1 MRGETAMLS
10 ERLSTL
16 PGELLS
22 FRPCP
27 PARDRAGWA
36 QLPSS
41 ARERLLAAGEAEA
54 QNPLAPLPLSLW
66 LDFIRTGQRAEWE
79 AACFSR
85 RSRLCA
91 LAAAECVEHQGRFL
105 DEIASTVW
113 AICEE
118 SAWQLPA
125 HNSYVRDTPQ
135 LPLPDTARPLI
146 DLFAAEAGALLAT
159 VHYLLGSELEA
170 AYPGLATRMEREV
183 RARILTPY
191 LHDHFW
197 WMGNGDE
204 PMCNWTSWCTQN
216 VLLCFFLLPNVS
228 GEERQAAVRQAA
240 YSLDCFLKDYGP
252 DGCCNEGAQYYRH
265 AGLTL
270 WGALHILSAAAPET
284 FATVFDEPKIK
295 NIAEYILHV
304 HVDGPYY
311 LNFGDC
317 SPLAGRCGAREYLF
331 AKAVGSPALAA
342 LAAADFAA
350 DPDPDRLTAQDPSS
364 RINLWYRLLTAFTE
378 AELRSCPQ
386 PAFPTPDVW
395 YPSVGVFAA
404 RRGGWVLG
412 AKMGSNGDSH
422 NHNDT
427 GSVTVYKDG
436 KPFLIDIGV
445 ESYTQKTF
453 SPQRYEIWTMQSG
466 WHNLPTFDGVMQLPG
481 ADYAARPAHP
491 RPDQLPADGCRHG
504 GGGHPE
510 RRDRLAR
517 RSGADPDDRAAAPA
531 LRGRPFAG
539 RSGRHPSGHP
549 GRGQRPAGAGQRP
562 PPAHRLALYHLE
574 NQPLFLSPY
583 TSDPVVTPGGKGD
596 SYGNHQAQSPQPDRP
611 HSDDLRR
618 GRRGLAGLHR
628 RLPARRPHRHGGRAS
643 RPVLRRPV

>member
-1 MRGETAMLS
+1 MLS

-481 ADYAARPAHP
+481 ADYAARNVRAGEGTISAE
-491 RPDQLPADGCRHG
+491 L
-504 GGGHPE
+504 
-510 RRDRLAR
+510 
-517 RSGADPDDRAAAPA
+517 SGAYPPIHGLTSYRRTAAVTAAGVTLNDETDWPGEVELTLMTERQPQPCEGGLSLDGLGVIHLDTPVEVSVQPVPVSDPR
-531 LRGRPFAG
+531 LRTAW
-539 RSGRHPSGHP
+539 
-549 GRGQRPAGAGQRP
+549 
-562 PPAHRLALYHLE
+562 
-574 NQPLFLSPY
+574 PY
-583 TSDPVVTPGGKGD
+583 TIWKISLYFYHHIHLTL
-596 SYGNHQAQSPQPDRP
+596 S
-611 HSDDLRR
+611 
-618 GRRGLAGLHR
+618 
-628 RLPARRPHRHGGRAS
+628 
-643 RPVLRRPV
+643 

>member
-1 MRGETAMLS
+1 MLS

-404 RRGGWVLG
+404 RRGSWVLG

-481 ADYAARPAHP
+481 ADYAARNVRAGEGTISAE
-491 RPDQLPADGCRHG
+491 L
-504 GGGHPE
+504 
-510 RRDRLAR
+510 
-517 RSGADPDDRAAAPA
+517 SGAYPPIHGLTSYRRTAAVTAAGVTLNDETDWPGEVELTLMTERQPQPCEGGLSLDGLGVIHLDTPVEVSVQPVPVSDPR
-531 LRGRPFAG
+531 LRTAW
-539 RSGRHPSGHP
+539 
-549 GRGQRPAGAGQRP
+549 
-562 PPAHRLALYHLE
+562 
-574 NQPLFLSPY
+574 PY
-583 TSDPVVTPGGKGD
+583 TIWKISLYFYHHIHLTL
-596 SYGNHQAQSPQPDRP
+596 S
-611 HSDDLRR
+611 
-618 GRRGLAGLHR
+618 
-628 RLPARRPHRHGGRAS
+628 
-643 RPVLRRPV
+643 